1 MLRTSKEIE
10 LSFKIEEF
18 AKDEDVKT
26 LLEQT
31 TQWTLVDSLQLKNP
45 VWADE
50 WYVPRCVYTYKVD
63 FKPGMELMAEH
74 LLSLLINN
82 DILN

>member
-1 MLRTSKEIE
+1 MQRELE

-18 AKDEDVKT
+18 CKDEDLKVM
-26 LLEQT
+26 LEQT
-31 TQWTLVDSLQLKNP
+31 TEWTLTDSIQLKNP

-50 WYVPRCVYTYKVD
+50 WYIPRHVHTYTVTA
-63 FKPGMELMAEH
+63 KPGMELMAEH